1 MSEIKSKLPH
11 VGTSIFSVMSKMA
24 TQYNAINLSQG
35 YPNFPV
41 APELVENYEEVIKG
55 NYHQYMPMPGSH
67 RLLVEIS
74 QKVLT
79 HYGRDIHP
87 EEEVLVTAGA
97 TQAILDRKSTRLNSS
112 HV

>member
-24 TQYNAINLSQG
+24 TQYKAINLSQG
-35 YPNFPV
+35 FPNFPV

-67 RLLVEIS
+67 RLLVEIRS
-74 QKVLT
+74 
-79 HYGRDIHP
+79 
-87 EEEVLVTAGA
+87 EEHTSELQSRPHLVC
-97 TQAILDRKSTRLNSS
+97 RLLLEKKK
-112 HV
+112 